1 MEQFVLDKSPSLCSS
16 PKHTLSVD
24 CTAITKLWVR
34 LTFNRT
40 WPDSSIVI
48 GLRAFLSVLIAIS
61 VAALPAIAEV
71 IVLPS
76 PDQVTMA
83 DQAEMPCCPS
93 CDTQGDKATACV
105 LKCVAVAGAVLP
117 AMPVALL
124 FVAEGPPPILAE
136 HALYGLVRAPPTH
149 PPPA

>member
-1 MEQFVLDKSPSLCSS
+1 M
-16 PKHTLSVD
+16 T
-24 CTAITKLWVR
+24 
-34 LTFNRT
+34 
-40 WPDSSIVI
+40 
-48 GLRAFLSVLIAIS
+48 GLRVLLTALIAIS
-61 VAALPAIAEV
+61 VAVLPAVAEA

-76 PDQVTMA
+76 PDQVMMA

-93 CDTQGDKATACV
+93 CDTPSDFKAAACV
-105 LKCVAVAGAVLP
+105 LKCAGVASAVLP

-124 FVAEGPPPILAE
+124 FVAEGSPLILAE